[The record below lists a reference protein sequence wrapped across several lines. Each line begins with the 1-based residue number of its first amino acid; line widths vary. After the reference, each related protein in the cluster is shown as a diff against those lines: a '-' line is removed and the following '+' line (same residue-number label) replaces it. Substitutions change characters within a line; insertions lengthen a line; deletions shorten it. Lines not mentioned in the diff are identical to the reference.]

1 MTTWIRMRSN
11 IPFVIALRYLFGKK
25 SHSAVNAIALVSVAG
40 VAVATAAVV
49 CVLSVFNGFQ
59 SVLTERIDT
68 LSPDIMVTPGEGK
81 TIADGDSLAAEIGK
95 IKGVAVATP
104 TLTDNALGFYGG
116 RETPITL
123 KGVIPDQYSKV
134 TAIDSLRIAGG
145 RTLQN
150 AETSNPALLSIGLAY
165 KLSMFDYT
173 EPLMVFAPKRT
184 GRFNP
189 ANPAAAFVMDSLY
202 VADVFQSLQD
212 TYDENSIFTDISLV
226 RDLLLYDREATAI
239 EIKAAPGASTERL
252 LEEISARIG
261 SGYDVKDRLMQQQLN
276 FRMVQIEKWMTFL
289 LLFFI
294 LVIASFNIVS
304 TLSMLVL
311 EKQDSMRTMSAIGMS
326 RRQVAAVFRW
336 ESVLVSLF
344 GGAVGLM
351 LGAALC
357 LLQEKYGFITIA
369 NGGVEGAAMAYPVS
383 LQLTDLLI
391 TVVPIALITAVCA
404 WVAGTFAK
412 SRMNNY

>member
-1 MTTWIRMRSN
+1 MTNN
-11 IPFVIALRYLFGKK
+11 IPFIIALRYLFAKK

-59 SVLTERIDT
+59 AVLTERMDT
-68 LSPDIMVTPGEGK
+68 LSPDFMVTPREGK
-81 TIADGDSLAAEIGK
+81 TIANGDSLAAEIGR
-95 IKGVAVATP
+95 IKGVETATP
-104 TLTDNALGFYGG
+104 TLTDNALGFFGG

-123 KGVIPDQYSKV
+123 KGVVPEQYSKV
-134 TAIDSLRIAGG
+134 TAIDSLLIGG
-145 RTLQN
+145 GTTLRD
-150 AETSNPALLSIGLAY
+150 ATSANPALLSIGLAY

-173 EPLMVFAPKRT
+173 QPLMVFAPKRT

-189 ANPAAAFVMDSLY
+189 ANPAAAFVMDSVY

-212 TYDENSIFTDISLV
+212 TYDENCLFTDISLV

-239 EIKAAPGASTERL
+239 EIKAAAGADTGAL
-252 LEEISARIG
+252 LDRISRQVG
-261 SGYDVKDRLMQQQLN
+261 DRYEVKDRLMQQQLN

-311 EKQDSMRTMSAIGMS
+311 EKQDSMRTLSAMGMS
-326 RRQVAAVFRW
+326 RRQIASVFRW

-344 GGAVGLM
+344 GAIAGLA

-357 LLQEKYGFITIA
+357 LLQEKFGFITIA
-369 NGGVEGAAMAYPVS
+369 NGGVDEAAMAYPVR
-383 LQLTDLLI
+383 LEGMDLLI
-391 TVVPIALITAVCA
+391 TLAPIAAITAICA
-404 WVAGTFAK
+404 WVAGSFAN
-412 SRMNNY
+412 SRLKTEG

>member
-1 MTTWIRMRSN
+1 MKS
-11 IPFVIALRYLFGKK
+11 IPFIIALRYLFGKK
-25 SHSAVNAIALVSVAG
+25 SHSAVNAIAFVSVAG

-59 SVLTERIDT
+59 SVLTERLDT
-68 LSPDIMVTPGEGK
+68 LSPDIMVSPGRGK
-81 TIADGDSLAAEIGK
+81 TIANGDSLAAEIRK
-95 IKGVAVATP
+95 IKGVEVATP
-104 TLTDNALGFYGG
+104 TLTDNALGFYNG
-116 RETPITL
+116 RETPVTL
-123 KGVIPDQYSKV
+123 KGVIPEEYSKV
-134 TAIDSLRIAGG
+134 TAIDSLMLTGG
-145 RTLQN
+145 STLQE
-150 AETSNPALLSIGLAY
+150 AETTNPALLSIGLAY
-165 KLSMFDYT
+165 KLSMFDYS

-202 VADVFQSLQD
+202 VADVFQSMQD
-212 TYDENSIFTDISLV
+212 TYDENCVFTDIYLV

-239 EIKAAPGASTERL
+239 EIKAVPGSDVGRIL
-252 LEEISARIG
+252 DDISATIG
-261 SGYDVKDRLMQQQLN
+261 ADYIVKDRLMLQEVN

-311 EKQDSMRTMSAIGMS
+311 EKQDSMRSMAAIGMN
-326 RRQVAAVFRW
+326 RRQIAGVFRW

-344 GGAVGLM
+344 GAVIGLA

-357 LLQEKYGFITIA
+357 LLQENFGLITIA
-369 NGGVEGAAMAYPVS
+369 NGGIEGTAIAYPVK
-383 LQLTDLLI
+383 LETTDMLI
-391 TVVPIALITAVCA
+391 TILPISVITAVCA
-404 WVAGTFAK
+404 LVAGAFAK
-412 SRMNNY
+412 SRMDN

>member
-1 MTTWIRMRSN
+1 MKS
-11 IPFVIALRYLFGKK
+11 IPFEIALRYLFGKK
-25 SHSAVNAIALVSVAG
+25 SHSAVNAIAIVSVAG

-59 SVLTERIDT
+59 SVLTERLDT
-68 LSPDIMVTPGEGK
+68 LAPDLIVTPAQGK
-81 TIADGDSLAAEIGK
+81 TIANGDSLAAAIRR

-104 TLTDNALGFYGG
+104 TLTDNALAFFNG
-116 RETPITL
+116 RETPVTL
-123 KGVIPDQYSKV
+123 KGVIPEEYSKV
-134 TAIDSLRIAGG
+134 TAVDSLRIAGG
-145 RTLQN
+145 TRLQE
-150 AETSNPALLSIGLAY
+150 ADTPNPALLSIGLAY

-173 EPLMVFAPKRT
+173 QPLMVFAPKRT

-189 ANPAAAFVMDSLY
+189 ANPAAAFVMDSVY
-202 VADVFQSLQD
+202 VADVFQSMQD

-239 EIKAAPGASTERL
+239 EIKCSG
-252 LEEISARIG
+252 G
-261 SGYDVKDRLMQQQLN
+261 SDADAVMRSVMKVLGPAYEVKDRLMQQQLN

-294 LVIASFNIVS
+294 LIIASFNIVT

-311 EKQDSMRTMSAIGMS
+311 EKEDSMRTMSAIGMS
-326 RRQVAAVFRW
+326 RKTISDVFRW

-344 GGAVGLM
+344 GGIIGLA
-351 LGAALC
+351 LGAILC
-357 LLQEKYGFITIA
+357 TLQEKFGFISIA
-369 NGGVEGAAMAYPVS
+369 DGGVGQEVMPYPIR
-383 LQLTDLLI
+383 LEFTDLLL
-391 TVVPIALITAVCA
+391 TTVPIALITAVCA
-404 WVAGTFAK
+404 AVAGAFAN